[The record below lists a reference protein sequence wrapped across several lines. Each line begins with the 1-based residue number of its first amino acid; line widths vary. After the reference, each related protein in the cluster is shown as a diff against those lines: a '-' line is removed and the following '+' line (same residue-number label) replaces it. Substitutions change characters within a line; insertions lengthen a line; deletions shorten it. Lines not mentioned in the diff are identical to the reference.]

1 MDAISLS
8 TRIDSADRL
17 IAEGRIKHFTEGREA
32 EGLHDFKEG
41 CALLKQTFIDARATN
56 DLALILQAEHA
67 FLTVEIDTGGND
79 EPLAKASAEAGLEV
93 IEDALRALQAVALGD
108 AYKAVELAYPLH
120 DKRKWRYK
128 GCPKDAFHVF
138 CESHIARLNNGL
150 KRYGVSAI
158 DRDLIEFRIA
168 TLKAIE
174 EIYCGM
180 QRKALV

>member
-8 TRIDSADRL
+8 TRILSAEHL
-17 IAEGRIKHFTEGREA
+17 IVEGRVKHFTEGSEADGLRE
-32 EGLHDFKEG
+32 FKDG
-41 CALLKQTFIDARATN
+41 CAILKDTFTAARASN
-56 DLALILQAEHA
+56 DLSLILQAEFM
-67 FLTVEIDTGGND
+67 FLTAEIAEGSDD

-93 IEDALRALQAVALGD
+93 IEDAFRALQAVALGN
-108 AYKAVELAYPLH
+108 AYKAVDLAYPLH

-150 KRYGVSAI
+150 KRYGVSPI
-158 DRDLIEFRIA
+158 DRDLIEFRTA
-168 TLKAIE
+168 TIKALE